1 MRGMTQELELATPEN
16 FDEEGY
22 LLANPDV
29 ARHVANGGSAIAHLE
44 RHGLR
49 EGRKQVVTNPAL
61 RTQRKRARYDR
72 FARLLDAAR
81 GAGGGFTFIGETGTF
96 PVRYGQAPLGLESY
110 ESESANAGFGPF
122 IEEIRANPDKL
133 YLDVGCGRRTRV
145 EPNCLYLEVYPSLSA
160 DIVMEPACRYPIASE
175 SLDGIGC
182 FAVLEHVERPW
193 EAAAEFRRML
203 KPGGKIFIDWP
214 FLQPVHGYP
223 SHYYNAT
230 REGLRRM
237 FEHGFDIETIDTFA
251 NQTPDHAFHWMLSEL
266 AREMEPAARGRLL
279 AMNVGDLMRE
289 TPGGELWQSLLAA
302 VPAKTIETLACGNSL
317 IAKRQA

>member
-1 MRGMTQELELATPEN
+1 MTRELELATPEN

-29 ARHVANGGSAIAHLE
+29 ARHVANGGNARDHLE

-49 EGRKQVVTNPAL
+49 EGRKQVATDPAL
-61 RTQRKRARYDR
+61 RTARKRARYDR
-72 FARLLDAAR
+72 FAALLDAAR
-81 GAGGGFTFIGETGTF
+81 GAGGSFTFLTEPGTF
-96 PVRYGQAPLGLESY
+96 PMRYGQTPLDLNAY
-110 ESESANAGFGPF
+110 QSESANAGFGPF
-122 IEEIRANPDKL
+122 VREIRGNPDKL
-133 YLDVGCGRRTRV
+133 YLDVGCGRRPRI

-160 DIVMEPACRYPIASE
+160 DIIMEPACHYPIASE

-203 KPGGKIFIDWP
+203 KPGGKVFIDWP

-237 FEHGFDIETIDTFA
+237 FADGFEIETVETFA
-251 NQTPDHAFHWMLSEL
+251 NQTPDHTIHWLLGEL
-266 AREMEPAARGRLL
+266 TRDMEPAARDRLL
-279 AMNVGDLMRE
+279 AMNVGDLINE
-289 TPGGELWQSLLAA
+289 PPGGALWQGLIAA
-302 VPAKTIETLACGNSL
+302 IPPRTIETLACGNSL
-317 IAKRQA
+317 IATRHG